1 MERSIT
7 GSRSAK
13 FAFVTSILPVLRSK
27 VLAQNNRFSSK
38 KRTKGTHQ
46 RTNCLLAE
54 GRWEGTTVGELKQ
67 YPITLRSLSLVFF
80 LYSLSSPLP
89 STEPAV
95 RCFPACYFLI
105 EMRRRQERRSI
116 ALWPRKEGAIFFPH
130 NISVLIFFLSNY
142 NTLRPVFCSLLCS
155 NGLHYAEEEGQVS
168 SPYLFITYCL
178 ICGGLVCT
186 AGKKNFSIERRI

>member
-1 MERSIT
+1 MLSSLLFDSADIDIAILARTILEVILLPAERCPLHPHVQTPRIILYELGVKRKICWVFLNIEGGVPVNSVSIDINMHSFMERSIT

-67 YPITLRSLSLVFF
+67 YPITLRSLSLAFF
-80 LYSLSSPLP
+80 LYLLSSPLP

-95 RCFPACYFLI
+95 HCFPACYFLI

-116 ALWPRKEGAIFFPH
+116 AL
-130 NISVLIFFLSNY
+130 
-142 NTLRPVFCSLLCS
+142 
-155 NGLHYAEEEGQVS
+155 
-168 SPYLFITYCL
+168 
-178 ICGGLVCT
+178 
-186 AGKKNFSIERRI
+186 